1 MNYKLIIEKQ
11 KELIKKLNRFTEYQH
26 DSIVNG
32 EDADY
37 EEVFD
42 HRLGKIKQLE
52 SELAALEAEP
62 EAKEQNKKPSDL
74 DIENAAADYINEP
87 EQTWNTADYL
97 HIADAYEQGAKD
109 MRDNNIYISP
119 K

>member
-1 MNYKLIIEKQ
+1 LICLSIEDLRKTTIHLKQGYDINDKRGILLKLFERKPNAMKDKLIIEKQ

-42 HRLGKIKQLE
+42 HILGKIKQLE
-52 SELAALEAEP
+52 SELTALEAEP
-62 EAKEQNKKPSDL
+62 EAKKS
-74 DIENAAADYINEP
+74 
-87 EQTWNTADYL
+87 
-97 HIADAYEQGAKD
+97 
-109 MRDNNIYISP
+109 S
-119 K
+119 